1 MFRHLSLGEERI
13 MAKRETY
20 SRRQVIG
27 TIAAAVATTAAAEGT
42 ATAFGPGSSPQV
54 QAARVTRYS
63 FGWNTR
69 GKNGILYLYLE
80 NGSTPAT
87 INVSSPDE
95 FAGYLTILKEP
106 QAFFDSNG
114 WIYTGTQNPRL

>member
-1 MFRHLSLGEERI
+1 MPKAKSYTRRH
-13 MAKRETY
+13 
-20 SRRQVIG
+20 VIG
-27 TIAAAVATTAAAEGT
+27 TMAAAVATTAVAETT
-42 ATAFGPGSSPQV
+42 ATAFGPAASPQV
-54 QAARVTRYS
+54 QAARITRFS

-87 INVSSPDE
+87 INVASPDE

-114 WIYTGTQNPRL
+114 WLYTGTQNPR